1 MVFVLLLVFII
12 YLVSLLMIIFLMM
25 SEVKFFRIFVM
36 KWLFDFILIL
46 FLNLFLRKNVLFI
59 DKYVKNGILFYFFGI
74 IIFFCNYMYI
84 LLKFGFF

>member
-12 YLVSLLMIIFLMM
+12 YLVLLLMIIFLMM

-59 DKYVKNGILFYFFGI
+59 DKYVKIGFLFYLFGI

>member
-1 MVFVLLLVFII
+1 
-12 YLVSLLMIIFLMM
+12 M

-59 DKYVKNGILFYFFGI
+59 DKYVKIGFLFYLFGI

-84 LLKFGFF
+84 LLVFFNVK

>member
-1 MVFVLLLVFII
+1 
-12 YLVSLLMIIFLMM
+12 M

-59 DKYVKNGILFYFFGI
+59 DKYVKNGILFYFFEI

-84 LLKFGFF
+84 LLKFSLF